1 MNTTTA
7 KRIEIKSLA
16 TQCGANIAEP
26 SDAWNKHTVLVYGT
40 ELSVRR
46 TLAVL
51 GIDVVRGS
59 TYNVDGQ
66 NAGATLL
73 RDVKKDVDFGYVL

>member
-1 MNTTTA
+1 MNTTQAT
-7 KRIEIKSLA
+7 RTEIKSMA
-16 TQCGANIAEP
+16 TKCGALVAEP

-51 GIDVVRGS
+51 GVDVARGS